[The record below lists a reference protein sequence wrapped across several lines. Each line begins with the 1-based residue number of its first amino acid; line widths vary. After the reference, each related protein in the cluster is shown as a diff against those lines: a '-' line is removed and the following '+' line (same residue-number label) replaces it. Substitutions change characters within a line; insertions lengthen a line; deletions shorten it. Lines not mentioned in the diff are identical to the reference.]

1 MNKITNSHQNSLL
14 VYIVAYNAAQ
24 HIELV
29 LDVIPSD
36 ELKNYE
42 ILISDDCSSDN
53 TSDIVKNYQKKNS
66 SKNIKLVT
74 QKKNLG
80 YGGNQKFGYDYA
92 IKNNFYA
99 VVLIHGDG
107 QYSPKLIPQM
117 MEKIIDGSGDVVL
130 GSRMLNKKSALDGG
144 MPFYKFIGNIILTKV
159 QNLLLGVTLSE
170 FHTGLRAYKTDALAR
185 VPFHHNSNG
194 FSFDTDILIQMINN
208 KMCIGEISIPTHYG
222 SEICR
227 VNGVKYACEIM
238 LATVVSR
245 LQRIRIFYRKKFDYR
260 V

>member
-1 MNKITNSHQNSLL
+1 MNKITVSHQNALL
-14 VYIVAYNAAQ
+14 VYVVAYNAAQ
-24 HIELV
+24 HIEAV
-29 LDVIPSD
+29 LNAIPFD

-53 TSDIVKNYQKKNS
+53 TSDIVKNYQQKNPN
-66 SKNIKLVT
+66 KNIKLVT

-117 MEKIIDGSGDVVL
+117 MEKIVNGGSDVVL

-144 MPFYKFIGNIILTKV
+144 MPLYKFIGNIILTKV
-159 QNLLLGVTLSE
+159 QNLILGVALSE
-170 FHTGLRAYKTDALAR
+170 FHTGLRAYKIKALAQ

-194 FSFDTDILIQMINN
+194 FSFDTDILIQMIGN
-208 KMCIGEISIPTHYG
+208 KMSISEISIPTHYG

-227 VNGVKYACEIM
+227 VNGMKYACEIII
-238 LATVVSR
+238 ATVISR
-245 LQRIRIFYRKKFDYR
+245 LQWLKIFHRKKFDYR
-260 V
+260 L